1 MSNTGSN
8 VQPVF
13 TYTIGGVRIEM
24 PVKPYPSQVS
34 MMDKVIRGCQKQQ
47 NCLLE
52 SPTGSGKTLALLCS
66 ALAWQ
71 RAEKARLEKFS
82 EEEFQQ
88 KLIEWQLKEQ
98 QKKQQKEKNQKK
110 PNTPEKKQK
119 KPNTP
124 EKKLAETNISPAKN
138 KGLCLSTDVTI
149 SDDSEEE
156 MAIFKQ
162 PVKKRKINNSKDLDM
177 SNGKSK
183 SNDDSIMT
191 NDSSA
196 NSSLMTEDEDENN
209 ELKIENSEPKVEN
222 NLPKKSKPI
231 TPVIY
236 FCTRTHKQIEQ
247 VIKELQRTSFNNAK
261 SCVLAS
267 REHTCIQDSNIYYP
281 QISYKSKTELC
292 KDLLD
297 PRARRRNSIKLKRA
311 LDRCNYYDNGGVR
324 ISTYGQLA
332 KFGVPSVWDVED
344 IVRLGITK
352 HSCPYYGTRLL
363 LKTAEIVFCPYNYII
378 DPVIRST
385 MNLKLKGHVIIVDE
399 AHNIEDQCREAASL
413 QLDQT
418 LMNLAKA
425 DCEKIYKSCGNS
437 VTYGRLARY
446 LSDLSK
452 WIDQK
457 SGDIKNYDDYNRGV
471 LSWSGTYTI
480 ASFDDFGVG
489 LTAFEMFKKDCEVA
503 LADLVEEGEP
513 NETKNSKKENVENEL
528 SDKNEN
534 EMIENHSSKDQNS
547 DLVITNATKTL
558 LSSICS
564 VFSLFYD
571 EKYKYDY
578 HVSLAKVMQLKKFEH
593 KGRGI
598 STGIDG
604 WINSGDAAEPNDS
617 RPVWNN
623 VVSFLC
629 LNPAAVFD
637 GLKSTVRNIILTS
650 GTLSPMQSFQ
660 SELGTQFPIALEASH
675 VIKQDQCWVSSVGVG
690 PSGTDLNGQFQ
701 NINTYSYQ
709 DEMGKVLLD
718 VCAVVPHGVL
728 CFMPSY
734 TLMDKLYNRWQVT
747 GLLNRLSQIK
757 VVMCEPRRGDQLE
770 ELMAKYYAAVRGD
783 EGGPRGALFLAVYR
797 GKISEGLDFSDN
809 NARAVVAV
817 GIPFP
822 NYKEESVKH
831 KKDYNNKHHKNKG
844 LLPGWEW
851 YQIQAYRALNQ
862 ALGRCIRHKNDWGA
876 ILLVDSRYEQP
887 KNQTGLSKW
896 IRGRVENNGS
906 WSTIMTKLK
915 NFVETRQLHDST
927 TAALT

>member
-1 MSNTGSN
+1 MSDAKSD
-8 VQPVF
+8 VQPLF
-13 TYTIGGVRIEM
+13 TYTIGGVKIEM
-24 PVKPYPSQVS
+24 PVRPYPSQVS

-71 RAEKARLEKFS
+71 RAEKERLEKLS

-88 KLIEWQLKEQ
+88 KLIEWQQKEQ
-98 QKKQQKEKNQKK
+98 QKKQQKEK
-110 PNTPEKKQK
+110 KQK
-119 KPNTP
+119 KLNTP
-124 EKKLAETNISPAKN
+124 EKKLAETNVLPAKN

-162 PVKKRKINNSKDLDM
+162 PVKKRKINNSKDLDV

-191 NDSSA
+191 DDSSA
-196 NSSLMTEDEDENN
+196 NNSLMTEDEDENN
-209 ELKIENSEPKVEN
+209 EPKIEN
-222 NLPKKSKPI
+222 NLPKKTKAI

-247 VIKELQRTSFNNAK
+247 VIKELQRTSFNNAR

-292 KDLLD
+292 RDLLD
-297 PRARRRNSIKLKRA
+297 PRARRRNSIKLRRQI
-311 LDRCNYYDNGGVR
+311 DRCNYYDNGGVK

-332 KFGVPSVWDVED
+332 KFGVSSVWDIED
-344 IVRLGITK
+344 IVHLGITK

-378 DPVIRST
+378 DPVIRRT

-399 AHNIEDQCREAASL
+399 AHNIEDQCRDAASL

-418 LMNLAKA
+418 NMNLAKA
-425 DCEKIYKSCGNS
+425 DCEKICRSSGNS

-452 WIDQK
+452 WIDEK
-457 SGDIKNYDDYNRGV
+457 SNDIKTYDEYNRGV

-489 LTAFEMFKKDCEVA
+489 LKAFEMFKKDCDTA
-503 LADLVEEGEP
+503 LADLAEENESD
-513 NETKNSKKENVENEL
+513 ETKNSKKENVENEL
-528 SDKNEN
+528 GDKDEN
-534 EMIENHSSKDQNS
+534 ETIENNSSKDQDS
-547 DLVITNATKTL
+547 DSAITNATKTL

-578 HVSLAKVMQLKKFEH
+578 HVSLVKVMHLKKFEH
-593 KGRGI
+593 KERGI
-598 STGIDG
+598 MTGIGG
-604 WINSGDAAEPNDS
+604 WLNSGPEEPKDT

-637 GLKSTVRNIILTS
+637 ELKSTVRNIILTS

-660 SELGTQFPIALEASH
+660 SELGTQFPIALEAAH
-675 VIKQDQCWVSSVGVG
+675 VIKRDQCWVTSVGVG
-690 PSGTDLNGQFQ
+690 PTGTDLNGQFQ
-701 NINTYSYQ
+701 NINTYGYQ

-718 VCAVVPHGVL
+718 VCTVVPHGVL

-734 TLMDKLYNRWQVT
+734 TLMEKLYNRWQLT
-747 GLLNRLSQIK
+747 GLLTRLNHIK

-887 KNQTGLSKW
+887 KNQSGLSKW
-896 IRGRVENNGS
+896 IRGRVENNSS
-906 WSTIMTKLK
+906 WSTIVAKLK

-927 TAALT
+927 AAALT